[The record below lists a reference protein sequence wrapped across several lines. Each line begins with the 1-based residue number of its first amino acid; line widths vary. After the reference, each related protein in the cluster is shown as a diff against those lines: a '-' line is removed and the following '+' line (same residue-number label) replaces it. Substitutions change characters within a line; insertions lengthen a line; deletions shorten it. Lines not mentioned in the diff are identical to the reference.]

1 MADGGAGLVHDDR
14 LVGPALALT
23 IRSHCSVRLPMDP
36 ALGVLAQTMPPPVR
50 LVISVSHSDVRPGV
64 TMTSAS

>member
-1 MADGGAGLVHDDR
+1 
-14 LVGPALALT
+14 
-23 IRSHCSVRLPMDP
+23 MDP